1 MDHLLLAVVSY
12 LVGSFPTGLVVSK
25 LARGIDVREY
35 GSGNTGATNVLRT
48 LGPVAFVIVFLG
60 DFLKGLAPVLLAVW
74 LIGTPLAQVMAGL
87 AAMGG
92 HNWSVFLRFSGG
104 RGVATGIGALWGIA
118 PLIAALVTAVT
129 VTIILLSRY
138 VSLGSI
144 VGAGVA
150 IAGMIVAVLLGADR
164 TEYLLYAVPGA
175 LIVIARHRENIQR
188 LLRGTERKI
197 GEPALPRSPIA

>member
-1 MDHLLLAVVSY
+1 
-12 LVGSFPTGLVVSK
+12 VGSFPTGLVDSK
-25 LARGIDVREY
+25 LARGIDVRQY

-150 IAGMIVAVLLGADR
+150 IAGMLVAVLLGADR